1 MFANV
6 VINPELDPETDSP
19 LVPEMMAQIDIMGLE
34 FDGDNPEEQ
43 KTWVE
48 VEDIIAEEKDFN
60 PEIDGDEVQLDDL
73 TAKDIRPMPKF
84 TPGLESLINTLLFKA
99 RKEQVAIYFQG
110 IDWLREQLRQVE
122 TRDQLYALVDVAS
135 ELDAAI
141 MAVNT
146 WNKGWDAYAKLE
158 TCFGNAER
166 NVQRLEAIAAEQ
178 ERISKK
184 ARLYWLERS
193 KVDNQRVPA

>member
-1 MFANV
+1 MFANTEE
-6 VINPELDPETDSP
+6 ILAPERWPS
-19 LVPEMMAQIDIMGLE
+19 
-34 FDGDNPEEQ
+34 EEA
-43 KTWVE
+43 VLIE
-48 VEDIIAEEKDFN
+48 EEKKWLRYPEAIPENTPYEEPKID
-60 PEIDGDEVQLDDL
+60 PEIDDTTPIDEL

-84 TPGLESLINTLLFKA
+84 TPGLEALINTLLFKT

-158 TCFGNAER
+158 TCFSNAER
-166 NVQRLEAIAAEQ
+166 NIKRLEAIAAEQ
-178 ERISKK
+178 ERKSQY
-184 ARLYWLERS
+184 ARAYWLERS
-193 KVDNQRVPA
+193 RATDNQRVPA